1 MKRDELRQNHIESEG
16 DNGNAGIS
24 FDAGWDAC
32 EQSYIDKE
40 VPEKVTPGFYST
52 QVQWVIDEELPTIYS
67 VPQSG
72 IYTVTSGDTSVTKQ
86 LGEGCQHCVNLSLDL
101 CQKEEKIAELEYKLK
116 IATDLLE
123 NMSSSFTDTNNDIY
137 TVLKRLRK

>member
-1 MKRDELRQNHIESEG
+1 MKRYELRENHIESEG

-32 EQSYIDKE
+32 EQSYI
-40 VPEKVTPGFYST
+40 
-52 QVQWVIDEELPTIYS
+52 
-67 VPQSG
+67 
-72 IYTVTSGDTSVTKQ
+72 
-86 LGEGCQHCVNLSLDL
+86 
-101 CQKEEKIAELEYKLK
+101 EKIAELEYKLK